1 MLHPRVRHTGIQ
13 YPREPVNQTRESLHA
28 RDDASA
34 SDVRAVPDARS
45 AQQRLEWETPFGD
58 SMPVGANPEEVNLKV
73 NSYTSISFDTADTNT
88 DMVELYATSWCGYC
102 KKAKQYFTENKIK
115 YTEYDIE
122 ESLSAKMNYDKLG
135 VSGVPVILYKGK
147 QMSGFSVS
155 GFRRL
160 YNK

>member
-1 MLHPRVRHTGIQ
+1 MRVILTVIILLTSNYALAEIYKWVDEDGNVH
-13 YPREPVNQTRESLHA
+13 
-28 RDDASA
+28 
-34 SDVRAVPDARS
+34 
-45 AQQRLEWETPFGD
+45 FGD

-73 NSYTSISFDTADTNT
+73 NSYTSTSFDTADTNT
-88 DMVELYATSWCGYC
+88 DMVELYSTSWCGYC

>member
-1 MLHPRVRHTGIQ
+1 MRVILTVIILLTSNYALAEIYKWVDEDGNVH
-13 YPREPVNQTRESLHA
+13 
-28 RDDASA
+28 
-34 SDVRAVPDARS
+34 
-45 AQQRLEWETPFGD
+45 FGD
-58 SMPVGANPEEVNLKV
+58 SMPVSANPEEVHLKV
-73 NSYTSISFDTADTNT
+73 NSYTSTSFDTADTNT
-88 DMVELYATSWCGYC
+88 DMVELYSTSWCGYC